1 MSQFISMTVNGLDT
15 YDDLGLVMTV
25 NELKPPE
32 PKFYK
37 VDVPGG
43 NGSINLTKA
52 LNGDTVYENRSMT
65 FLFTLAN
72 EGDDFEQKKTALSN
86 MLHGQEFDFSLSFD
100 PKYTYHGWFSVDAY
114 ERKGNMKQIKV
125 VIDADP
131 YKSMGL
137 KTDFFNVTG
146 GIVAHLSSGRKLTKP
161 VFEFSGDTIVA
172 FEGKRYVL
180 PAGTHT
186 INDVYF
192 KQGVNEVTF
201 VPAGITSHLTWG
213 EASKY
218 TWGEF
223 KARPLYDWYK
233 GITKY
238 YVSKIV
244 LTAVETP
251 VTGVITFTATDA
263 NGSTFTQ
270 TLDLG
275 DLSIQAVGEEADTI
289 TIFDGVAHV
298 RKIVD
303 KNGNVLKTVAEDTG
317 EVSYAPLSYTFDFPM
332 PFSNDAEITSLTHD
346 TLATVSYET
355 GEMNTEKVIRE
366 AMWSDYMEGGEHAT
380 TWGEANAYTW
390 AQLRNIDTGDSRV
403 YDVDTESV
411 FVQYEWSDL

>member
-1 MSQFISMTVNGLDT
+1 MIISMNVAGKNT
-15 YDDLGLVMTV
+15 YDDLGLIMTV
-25 NELKPPE
+25 EEMKPPAM
-32 PKFYK
+32 KSYK

-72 EGDDFEQKKTALSN
+72 GGDDFEQKKTMISN

-100 PKYTYHGWFSVDAY
+100 PRYTYHGWFSVDAY
-114 ERKGNMKQIKV
+114 ERKGNLKQIKV
-125 VIDADP
+125 VIDAEP

-146 GIVAHLSSGRKLTKP
+146 GIVAHLSSGRKMTKP
-161 VFEFSGDTIVA
+161 TFEFSDDTIVV
-172 FEGKRYVL
+172 FEGARYVL
-180 PAGTHT
+180 PKGAHT

-218 TWGEF
+218 TWEGF

-238 YVSKIV
+238 YVSEIV
-244 LTAVETP
+244 LTAVETA

-298 RKIVD
+298 RKIID
-303 KNGNVLKTVAEDTG
+303 TDGTVL
-317 EVSYAPLSYTFDFPM
+317 PLPQSYTFDFPM
-332 PFSNDAEITSLTHD
+332 LFSNDAEITSLAHD
-346 TLATVSYET
+346 SLATVSYET
-355 GEMNTEKVIRE
+355 ADMNTEKVFRE
-366 AMWSDYMEGGEHAT
+366 GMWSDYMDGGEYAM
-380 TWGEANAYTW
+380 TWGEANDYTW
-390 AQLRNIDTGDSRV
+390 AQLRNIDTGESRI

-411 FVQYEWSDL
+411 FVQYEWLDL

>member
-1 MSQFISMTVNGLDT
+1 MIISMNVAGKNT
-15 YDDLGLVMTV
+15 YDDLGLIMTV
-25 NELKPPE
+25 EEMKPPAM
-32 PKFYK
+32 KSYK

-72 EGDDFEQKKTALSN
+72 GGDDFEQKKTMISN

-100 PKYTYHGWFSVDAY
+100 PKYTYRGWFSVDAY
-114 ERKGNMKQIKV
+114 ERRGGLKQIKV
-125 VIDADP
+125 VIDAEP

-146 GIVAHLSSGRKLTKP
+146 GIVAHLSSGRKMTKP
-161 VFEFSGDTIVA
+161 TFEFSGDTIVV
-172 FEGKRYVL
+172 FEGARYVL
-180 PAGTHT
+180 PKGTHT

-213 EASKY
+213 EAEKY
-218 TWGEF
+218 TWNEF
-223 KARPLYDWYK
+223 KASPIYEWYK

-244 LTAVETP
+244 LTAVETA

-275 DLSIQAVGEEADTI
+275 DLSIQAAGEEADTI

-298 RKIVD
+298 RKIID
-303 KNGNVLKTVAEDTG
+303 ADGTVL
-317 EVSYAPLSYTFDFPM
+317 PLPQSYTINFPM
-332 PFSNDAEITSLTHD
+332 LFSNDAEIMSLTHD
-346 TLATVSYET
+346 SLATVSYET
-355 GEMNTEKVIRE
+355 ADMNTEKIIKA
-366 AMWSDYMEGGEHAT
+366 AMWSDYMDGGDYAMA
-380 TWGEANAYTW
+380 WGDAKGYTW
-390 AQLRNIDTGDSRV
+390 AQLRNIDTGKSRV
-403 YDVDTESV
+403 YEVETESV
-411 FVQYEWSDL
+411 FVQYEWRDL